1 MPAELTASSRKQQQV
16 LDRLESPIKTRDD
29 LLRLFVNTLGYQRV
43 ERPIPISKDTFGE
56 GIALDLAQQYRP
68 LRLAE
73 AGAFHVIYTELD
85 GDRLDYRRQR
95 VLASKLLETFPDALF
110 VFARAGTLG
119 DSRGAE
125 AHLVNVKT
133 ADRRVFRRFKLGPD
147 ERYRTA
153 AERMALLDVSEVT
166 DLSML
171 AIRARH
177 EAAFDVEPVTRQFF
191 RDFCSVFDLVCK
203 DIARRQS
210 RWNSE
215 HVEREAQTLLD
226 RLLFLY
232 FIQRKGWLNRDR
244 NFLYR
249 HFRQHLAESKDSA
262 TYLEKFLKPLFTKLS
277 TEGSMADIAGFD
289 LPFLN
294 GGLFADEYGAEQRDK
309 SARRRHSLKV
319 CNSVFAHV
327 FDELLEAYNFTV
339 REDTPLNQ
347 DVAIDPEML
356 GKIFESLVL
365 QIEQTDTSGKTSRHD
380 TGSHYTPR
388 PIVHYLCRDGLR
400 IWLEQAPPDPARAQ
414 DWPDRLQKLLALD
427 ASDGVDPETMAVL
440 ESCLTPDEARV
451 LLERLDNLRACDPAV
466 GSGAF
471 PVGLLYEL
479 VNLARL
485 CETRLRGKDPVAD
498 DPEWLFITK
507 SRFIQRVI
515 YGVDI
520 QERAVEICKLRL
532 WLSLI
537 VDHPLDVDVDKCSAK
552 DFRHALKK
560 LPALPN
566 LDFKI
571 RVANSLIDRVHGEPV
586 NLTSVAAEDK
596 TLPPILNKLTGA
608 KRQFY
613 EAHSITDKRRLRFD
627 ILDATAELA
636 MVELARS
643 KLSFG
648 LLVDESDEAAM
659 TRLAELDRALKEMGA
674 VREQIAAARRP
685 KTKASVQDETLE
697 RLTERF
703 NDPKKPTF
711 VWQLDFAEVFHRF
724 IGARNGDLA
733 PEESKAAA
741 DSSAKSGTGRTGGFD
756 LVVGNPPYIRIQVLK
771 GIAPEDAAYFEDH
784 YASAGKG
791 NYDIYVV
798 FVERSLQ
805 LMNPKG
811 VLAFILPHKFF
822 NAQYGEPL
830 RAQLAKGRHLSH
842 VVHFGD
848 QQIFPGATNYVCLLF
863 LSRAGAD
870 ACRWVRADN
879 LPDWLIT
886 RRAPETSLP
895 AARFTPAEWN
905 FAVGTNAGLQDKL
918 QALPIK
924 VARIATRIAQGI
936 RTSANEVYVLDVRS
950 EKGGLITAYSKQ
962 LDQDVVVERKAVL
975 RFLQGREIK
984 AYSIQSSN
992 KVVLMP
998 YRIQGGDATLA
1009 SERELAQAM
1018 PRAFDYYRANKHYL
1032 SQREGGRFKGPEWFQ
1047 FGRKQNIDL
1056 MLLPKILVPDIADR
1070 AAFALDEKGDFA
1082 FTSGYGITFREGVR
1096 ESTKYFLALLN
1107 SAVLD
1112 WYWRRISTPLRG
1124 GFFRYFT
1131 QFIEQLPIVP
1141 VDFSNASE
1149 RAEHDALVSLVE
1161 RILSAKRAAP
1171 DADTT
1176 ALEREI
1182 DERVYRLYGL
1192 TADEIKLVE
1201 ESTQS
1206 KP

>member
-1 MPAELTASSRKQQQV
+1 MPAELTASAQKRKQV

-43 ERPIPISKDTFGE
+43 ERPIPITKDTFGE
-56 GIALDLAQQYRP
+56 GIVLDLAQKYRP
-68 LRLAE
+68 IRLAE

-85 GDRLDYRRQR
+85 GDRLDYWRQR
-95 VLASKLLETFPDALF
+95 VLATKLLETFQDSLF

-119 DSRGAE
+119 DARGAE

-153 AERMALLDVSEVT
+153 AERMALLDVSEAT
-166 DLSML
+166 DLSTL

-203 DIARRQS
+203 DIARHQS

-244 NFLYR
+244 SFLYQ
-249 HFRQHLAESKDSA
+249 HFRQHLAESKDGS
-262 TYLEKFLKPLFTKLS
+262 TYLEKFLKPLFVKLS
-277 TEGSMADIAGFD
+277 TEGSMADIAGYD

-294 GGLFADEYGAEQRDK
+294 GGLFADEYGAEQRDE

-319 CNSVFAHV
+319 SNGVFEHV

-400 IWLEQAPPDPARAQ
+400 IWLEQAPPDPARAK

-427 ASDGVDPETMAVL
+427 ASDGVDPEEMAIL

-471 PVGLLYEL
+471 PVGLLFEL

-485 CETRLRGKDPVAD
+485 CETRLRGKDPVTQD
-498 DPEWLFITK
+498 CEWLFITK

-552 DFRHALKK
+552 DFWHALKR

-586 NLTSVAAEDK
+586 NIATIAAEDR

-648 LLVDESDEAAM
+648 LLVDESDETAM
-659 TRLAELDRALKEMGA
+659 TRLAELDRAQKEMGA
-674 VREQIAAARRP
+674 VREQIAVARRP
-685 KTKASVQDETLE
+685 KTKASEQDETLE

-703 NDPKKPTF
+703 NDAKKPTF

-724 IGARNGDLA
+724 AGARSGDLA
-733 PEESKAAA
+733 PDE
-741 DSSAKSGTGRTGGFD
+741 AKSAQPTAKGGAGQSGGFD
-756 LVVGNPPYIRIQVLK
+756 LVVGNPPFIRIQVLK
-771 GIAPEDAAYFEDH
+771 DAAPEDAAYFEDH
-784 YASAGKG
+784 YTSAGKG

-805 LMNPKG
+805 LLNPKG

-863 LSRAGAD
+863 LTRAGAD

-879 LPDWLIT
+879 LADWLNT
-886 RRAPETSLP
+886 LRAPETTLP

-905 FAVGTNAGLQDKL
+905 FAVGTNAGLFEKL
-918 QALPIK
+918 QGMPIK
-924 VARIATRIAQGI
+924 MGRVATRISQGI
-936 RTSANEVYVLDVRS
+936 RTSANEVYVLEVCA
-950 EKGGLITAYSKQ
+950 EKSGLITAYSKQ
-962 LDQDVVVERKAVL
+962 LDCEVVVERRAVL

-984 AYSIQSSN
+984 AYSIQPSD

-998 YRIQGGDATLA
+998 YSIHGGVA
-1009 SERELAQAM
+1009 SLIAEKELKQVV
-1018 PRAFDYYRANKHYL
+1018 PRAYAYYRANKDYL
-1032 SQREGGRFKGPEWFQ
+1032 SGREGGRFGGSDWFQ
-1047 FGRKQNIDL
+1047 FGRNQNIDL

-1070 AAFALDEKGDFA
+1070 AAFALDEEGDFA
-1082 FTSGYGITFREGVR
+1082 FTSGYGITFKTEVK
-1096 ESTKYFLALLN
+1096 ESAKYFLALLN
-1107 SAVLD
+1107 STVLD
-1112 WYWRRISTPLRG
+1112 WYWKKISTPLRG

-1131 QFIEQLPIVP
+1131 QFIDQLPIVP
-1141 VDFSNASE
+1141 IDFSKASE
-1149 RAEHDALVSLVE
+1149 RAEHDALVRLVE
-1161 RILSAKRAAP
+1161 RILTAKRATP
-1171 DADTT
+1171 NADTT

-1182 DERVYRLYGL
+1182 DDRVYRLYGL
-1192 TADEIKLVE
+1192 TGDEIKLVE
-1201 ESTQS
+1201 EQ
-1206 KP
+1206 P